1 TNEHQDIYGLGYAI
15 PNRAL
20 FYEVKMIKEAGFD
33 FIRCSHYPHDPA
45 FYDACDS
52 LGILV
57 MNCLTGWQN
66 FPNTTTFNNNTFKE
80 CREMV
85 RRDRNHPCVV
95 IWETSL
101 NESRYDNAWAQKAHD
116 AAHAEYPGDQM
127 FTNGY
132 RTSVFDVFSDAAA
145 HDALY
150 NEGTRPVI
158 VAEYGDWEYGGF
170 TSSSRV
176 LRESSDNS
184 LLTQASNH
192 KHRMNTN
199 RGYSWFSVDAFWCF
213 NDYGSVLLKGPFFG
227 GAVDM
232 YRIPKFSYYFF
243 KSQRSPK
250 ESMPG
255 VSMGPMVY
263 IANTWRQGSPT
274 TVKVFS
280 NCESVSLYKDGTLIA
295 TRNPDTDT
303 DSRRLEHPPF
313 TFSGLTFS
321 PGTIKADGKI
331 GGTVVATHSRTTP
344 GAASAVR
351 LRPIST
357 DLLMADGSDERLVW
371 IDIVDANGTVVPS
384 STANVTLTATGAT
397 ILGPSTV
404 AMKGGQ
410 LATWVRAGT
419 KGGSI
424 TVSASSSGLTNGTL
438 TLSTGTTAISP
449 KRRISSALPAATH
462 TTMARVI
469 GNTMR
474 LPAKYESSVK
484 TVAVYDIT
492 GRLVYQTT
500 TNKQVIRFPGNRQLP
515 RQVYVFTV
523 SAQVAHQ
530 HQ

>member
-66 FPNTTTFNNNTFKE
+66 FPNTTAFNNNTYKE
-80 CREMV
+80 CREMI

-101 NESRYDNAWAQKAHD
+101 NESRYDDAWAGAVNNI
-116 AAHAEYPGDQM
+116 AHAEYPGDQM

-132 RTSVFDVFSDAAA
+132 RTTVFNVFSDAAA
-145 HDALY
+145 HPELY
-150 NEGTRPVI
+150 REPTRPVI

-176 LRESSDNS
+176 LRESTDNS
-184 LLTQASNH
+184 LLTQAYNH
-192 KHRMNTN
+192 QHRMNMN
-199 RGYSWFSVDAFWCF
+199 RGYPWFSVDAFWCY

-232 YRIPKFSYYFF
+232 YRIPKFSHSFF

-255 VSMGPMVY
+255 VSMGPMVH

-295 TRNPDTDT
+295 TRGPDTDT
-303 DSRRLEHPPF
+303 ISSRLEYPPF
-313 TFSGLTFS
+313 TFSVSTFS
-321 PGTIKADGKI
+321 PGALKAEGKI
-331 GGTVVATHSRTTP
+331 GGAVVATHSRTTP
-344 GAASAVR
+344 GTASAVR

-357 DLLMADGSDERLVW
+357 DVLMADGSDARLVW
-371 IDIVDANGTVVPS
+371 IDIVDANGTVVPT
-384 STANVTLTATGAT
+384 STANVSLAATGAT

-410 LATWVRAGT
+410 LATWVRAGI
-419 KGGSI
+419 KEGSI
-424 TVSASSSGLTNGTL
+424 TVSASSPGLTNGTL

-449 KRRISSALPAATH
+449 ERAIIPAKTAA
-462 TTMARVI
+462 MYRAMVRVI
-469 GNTMR
+469 GTSMR
-474 LPAKYESSVK
+474 LPAKYESGVK
-484 TVAVYDIT
+484 TVVVYDIT

-500 TNKQVIRFPGNRQLP
+500 TNKQVIRFPVNRQLP
-515 RQVYVFTV
+515 RQVYVITV
-523 SAQVAHQ
+523 SAQVARPRP
-530 HQ
+530 